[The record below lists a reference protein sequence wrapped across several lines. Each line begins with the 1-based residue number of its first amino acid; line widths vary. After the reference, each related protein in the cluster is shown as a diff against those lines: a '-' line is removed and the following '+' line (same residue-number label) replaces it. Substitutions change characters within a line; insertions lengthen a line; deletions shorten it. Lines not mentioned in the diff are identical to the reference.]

1 MEKDKPY
8 IDKDI
13 PIEKQI
19 KYLRDKFSSQA
30 VRTYKYFQQEFGDQA
45 DGFYERLYNMYM
57 EDTVRDYNLD
67 LHNLPF
73 SMVVAMAANEEDKSL
88 GFRPEVIHMSSEE
101 VHTKFSSCPY
111 YEAAQRLN
119 FHKPVCKFVCE
130 LNTKYMSEH
139 SSYRAELTAKIA
151 EGDDYC
157 VMKIVKRERKSPT
170 KT

>member
-1 MEKDKPY
+1 MEKDKIY
-8 IDKDI
+8 IDNDI
-13 PIEKQI
+13 PIERQI

-30 VRTYKYFQQEFGDQA
+30 VRTYKFFRQEFGDQA
-45 DGFYERLYNMYM
+45 DELYEHLYNMYM
-57 EDTVRDYNLD
+57 EDTIRDYNLD
-67 LHNLPF
+67 LNNLLF
-73 SMVVAMAANEEDKSL
+73 STVVAMAANEEDKSL

-111 YEAAQRLN
+111 HEAAQRLN
-119 FHKPVCKFVCE
+119 FHEPVCKFVCE

-139 SSYRAELTAKIA
+139 TSYSAYLTAKIA

-157 VMKIVKRERKSPT
+157 VMKIVKKEKKSPA

>member
-19 KYLRDKFSSQA
+19 QYLRDKFSFQA
-30 VRTYKYFQQEFGDQA
+30 VRTYKFFRQEFGDHA
-45 DGFYERLYNMYM
+45 DELYERLYNMYM
-57 EDTVRDYNLD
+57 EDTVKDYKLD
-67 LHNLPF
+67 LNNLPF
-73 SMVVAMAANEEDKSL
+73 NIVVAMAANEEDKSL
-88 GFRPEVIHMSSEE
+88 GFKPEVIYTSSEE
-101 VHTKFSSCPY
+101 VQTKLGACPY
-111 YEAAQRLN
+111 HQAAKRLN
-119 FHKPVCKFVCE
+119 FHEPVCKFVCA

-139 SSYRAELTAKIA
+139 TPYRADLITKIA

-157 VMKIVKRERKSPT
+157 IMKIVKKKKGSPV

>member
-30 VRTYKYFQQEFGDQA
+30 VRTYKFFRQEFGDRA

-57 EDTVRDYNLD
+57 EDTIKDYNLD
-67 LHNLPF
+67 LNNLPF
-73 SMVVAMAANEEDKSL
+73 SAVVAMAANEEDKSL
-88 GFRPEVIHMSSEE
+88 GFRPEVIHLSSEE
-101 VHTKFSSCPY
+101 VHAKFSSCPY
-111 YEAAQRLN
+111 HEAAQRLN
-119 FHKPVCKFVCE
+119 LHEPVCKFVCE

-139 SSYRAELTAKIA
+139 SPYRADLTAKIA

-157 VMKIVKRERKSPT
+157 VMKIVKKEGKSPM